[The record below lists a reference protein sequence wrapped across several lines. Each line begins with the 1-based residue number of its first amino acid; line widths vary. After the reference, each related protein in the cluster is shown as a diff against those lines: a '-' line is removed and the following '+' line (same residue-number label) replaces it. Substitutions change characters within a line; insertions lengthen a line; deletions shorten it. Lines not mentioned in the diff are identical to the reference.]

1 MRLAKLSSLAGAI
14 ALLATT
20 GGTGPATAQ
29 DVSLVFAATGPPT
42 VASRRVVLRDFQN
55 KYDELTGGKV
65 KVKFHLTG
73 DLCVEHQCVEY
84 ARIRSIDTTILSCGN
99 MGAFGLTMNF
109 TELPYIFKDSVG
121 AKKVLD
127 GWLRK
132 KLIETAQT
140 VEKVQTMG
148 IFPSGGFR
156 GLNNNIKQI
165 KVPGDLKGIKIR
177 TTKSPAEFSIIDAWG
192 AIATPYDWAQ
202 MWEGLQNKVV
212 NGMYIPWP
220 WLYQVKMYEVITHF
234 TKTGGLWG
242 GNVMVMDRARYLDLP
257 KDIQKATDE
266 VGIYMT
272 DAIFEADKAWEKS
285 SWDDLKAQ
293 GVNMYEPTEAE
304 MALWRDGAINA
315 WKKLKGTFD
324 PKDAERTLA
333 DQGMTDIIA
342 KMKKAGVL

>member
-1 MRLAKLSSLAGAI
+1 MRIANISTIAGAT

-20 GGTGPATAQ
+20 SIGTATAEETIN
-29 DVSLVFAATGPPT
+29 LVFAATGPET
-42 VASRRVVLRDFQN
+42 VASRRMVLRDFQN
-55 KYDELTGGKV
+55 KYDELTDGKI

-84 ARIRSIDTTILSCGN
+84 ARIRSVDTTILSTGN

-109 TELPYIFKDSVG
+109 TELPYIFKDSEG
-121 AKKVLD
+121 ARKVLD
-127 GWLRK
+127 GWLAKR
-132 KLIETAQT
+132 LIERAQQE
-140 VEKVQTMG
+140 EKVQTMA

-156 GLNNNIKQI
+156 GLNNNVKQI
-165 KVPGDLKGIKIR
+165 KVPSDLKGIKIR
-177 TTKSPAEFSIIDAWG
+177 TTKSPAEFSIVKAWG

-242 GNVMVMDRARYLDLP
+242 GNVMVMDRERYLDLP
-257 KDIQKATDE
+257 KWAQEATDKVGQHMTE
-266 VGIYMT
+266 V
-272 DAIFEADKAWEKS
+272 IFEADKAWEVS
-285 SWDDLKAQ
+285 SWNELEAK
-293 GVNMYEPTEAE
+293 GVNMYEPTEDEAK
-304 MALWRDGAINA
+304 LWRDGAVKA
-315 WKKLKGTFD
+315 WQSLKGTFD
-324 PKDAERTLA
+324 PKEAERVLA
-333 DQGMTDIIA
+333 DQGMNDIID